1 MRTTAP
7 LRSVNDHPMQFMVDT
22 GGVFS
27 VLGAAPANALGLK
40 TRSLPFG
47 VDFKFYGRTQ
57 ITKSVRP
64 DTVSFGGASFQNWEF
79 LVSPDF
85 MLPGDAS
92 GLLGANVL
100 KAFDVDI
107 DYVNSKL
114 SFFDPDHCPGKV
126 VYWTRTPYARVPM
139 QLDSNWHITIP
150 VTLDGQSITAIVDT
164 GADESV
170 MTYEQARD
178 LFDWK
183 DGDPRLKP
191 LGPSVVNG
199 DKRRVAYRFPF
210 SSMTFEGVEV
220 QNPDIVLLPAEQ
232 VIHNAPMLLGA
243 SVLRQLHVYIA
254 YKERALYLTGA
265 EAK

>member
-1 MRTTAP
+1 M
-7 LRSVNDHPMQFMVDT
+7 
-22 GGVFS
+22 
-27 VLGAAPANALGLK
+27 
-40 TRSLPFG
+40 
-47 VDFKFYGRTQ
+47 
-57 ITKSVRP
+57 RP